1 MFSNVCLNDRFVIF
15 VSVYEH
21 DYSYKQVF
29 LSFFVPGGAKLRHD
43 PKVLLCSLSVM
54 AEHVIPLFMSL
65 MLESFY
71 ECRELASH

>member
-1 MFSNVCLNDRFVIF
+1 MSTTIPTNKFFCL
-15 VSVYEH
+15 
-21 DYSYKQVF
+21 
-29 LSFFVPGGAKLRHD
+29 FFVPGGAKLRHD

-71 ECRELASH
+71 ECSELASH

>member
-29 LSFFVPGGAKLRHD
+29 LSFFVPRGAKLRHD
-43 PKVLLCSLSVM
+43 PKVLLCSLSVI
-54 AEHVIPLFMSL
+54 AEHIIPLFLSL

-71 ECRELASH
+71 ECSELASH